1 MHANA
6 LVLQGNWTQAATSL
20 DHAQRC
26 LRPEINPVAGV
37 NLRYVRASLEL
48 ARGDHAA
55 ALADLQEVEQLSRNL
70 VTPHV
75 LLPVVR
81 ACMLHALIRLG
92 ETEQVEQALTEMQA
106 DERGSTATRTAEAAL
121 RLTRADPRA
130 ARDVLAARARVDYAR
145 PGAHPVWEVAA
156 LVLEAIT
163 CDALDLP
170 EHAAKALEQALSLA
184 APDHVLFPLLLHPAP
199 SLLKRHNEQGT
210 AHSALIREILT
221 RIGAHDAA
229 VPAATSLAPSAHLRD
244 PLSGSEMRV
253 LRYLPTNL
261 SAPEIAAE
269 LSLSVNTVR
278 THMRH
283 VYEKLGAH
291 GRSEAVE
298 LARAHGL
305 IAPATNYA

>member
-1 MHANA
+1 M
-6 LVLQGNWTQAATSL
+6 
-20 DHAQRC
+20 
-26 LRPEINPVAGV
+26 
-37 NLRYVRASLEL
+37 
-48 ARGDHAA
+48 
-55 ALADLQEVEQLSRNL
+55 
-70 VTPHV
+70 
-75 LLPVVR
+75 
-81 ACMLHALIRLG
+81 
-92 ETEQVEQALTEMQA
+92 
-106 DERGSTATRTAEAAL
+106 RTAEAAL
-121 RLTRADPRA
+121 RLTRADPQT
-130 ARDVLAARARVDYAR
+130 AREVLAGRARLDDAR

-170 EHAAKALEQALSLA
+170 DDADQALEKALGLA

-199 SLLKRHNEQGT
+199 SLLKRHIALGS
-210 AHSALIREILT
+210 AHAALIQEILV
-221 RIGAHDAA
+221 RISANDDAT
-229 VPAATSLAPSAHLRD
+229 PAARQLETSTHLRD